1 MHITPNN
8 RLASL
13 GTIGLL
19 FLAGIAGMVFLLPA
33 SPVHAATPTVTL
45 STITSGVLTATTTGT
60 VGSTIVVTGS
70 GFNPASP
77 ITITTVVG
85 TTTVP
90 WLTKGACTTANG
102 GASSTTPAV
111 DSLVVAGCLTTTA
124 VGNFAVEVNVPNLPG
139 GAQTIS
145 VSDSV
150 NTGTATYTVK
160 SAVTV
165 TFAAA
170 NFGFP
175 EEGVSPSIAVSG
187 FGSGESVTV
196 STPMFTTTS
205 FTCTTGTTI
214 GTYGAGTCG
223 AGTVVADQNG
233 GSKTI
238 TATGATSGDT
248 ATTTYTVNPW
258 ASFYN
263 SNAHVTT
270 FSFIGTAPTSII
282 IEAHGLAAAAISAN
296 TITIGGVV
304 ANHAAVTPGTTGAV
318 YALVAS
324 PSANVPYGVVSVVI
338 GGVTFNWASGN
349 IALGAITSG
358 VVVTVGSNAPW
369 GGALISSV
377 IGGATTT
384 GVASV
389 SASTF
394 SPGSTT
400 VSLTNPAP
408 QTSQIGF
415 FGYGFVP
422 SGAAGGVLTI
432 ATPAGAAYSTAV
444 AYTAGNGGVGGA
456 NGAGKPDANGAFYAT
471 AVLGDTPWSSAAS
484 PTVAAQ
490 YAPTVTQAA
499 TAPANILSPTFGI
512 KAWVSAPTAATVDYT
527 TSTEA
532 ITGHGFSATE
542 GITLTIGSTAMV
554 SGGTCTTTAFGTC
567 TTVAGQVPDIAGGA
581 QNIAVS
587 GALSGVSVPVSGA
600 ITYSPMIGLTAAGQ
614 ALSINSGGAGQTS
627 VLRTGVGYGVHGLL
641 GNTAYNIIWN
651 AIGSSTTVGT
661 FTSTATGG
669 VPIPGT
675 QFTVPSDSSGIHI
688 VDIQTAAG
696 SSAVFGS
703 LVSGQFAPTEA
714 PFSTTYTTAFGDLL
728 FSNKALL
735 QAAPSVAVIGAPE
748 SLSGTGLTAAGSYVV
763 ALGCNNAV
771 APCGGVGTVLTNAP
785 ALATFIAT
793 SSGSVPS
800 GTSITLT
807 DTASTLETGTVEYFS
822 IQTAAHY
829 GVSTA
834 SDAFAEFVLAASAN
848 LNMTSAPNGHPVTVT
863 AHALNSG
870 AVYNIVFNY
879 VQSAFNSL
887 SYTGTTV
894 GVIAPNAVG
903 AGSATFNVPANAAA
917 TSTQIQLVVTT
928 QGAGG
933 APVGTAVLDT
943 PLTLSVGS
951 VSTGSCNTTACMTV
965 SGTPTKTTQGVYNG
979 ISSVFTNNSN
989 APVTAFV
996 YAVVHNALGQTI
1008 DISTATV
1015 TAPSGGSASAFNVLF
1030 GLPPGT
1036 YSVSLFVTSS
1046 AGTAISSSTT
1056 VSVTI

>member
-45 STITSGVLTATTTGT
+45 STISSGVLTATTSGT
-60 VGSTIVVTGS
+60 VGSTIVVTGN
-70 GFNPASP
+70 GFLPASP
-77 ITITTVVG
+77 ITITTLVG

-90 WLTKGACTTANG
+90 WLTKGACATANG
-102 GASSTTPAV
+102 GASSATPAV
-111 DSLVVAGCLTTTA
+111 DSLVVLGCLTTTA

-150 NTGTATYTVK
+150 STGTASFTVK

-175 EEGVSPSIAVSG
+175 EEGVTPSIVVTG

-205 FTCTTGTTI
+205 FTCTTGASLNSF
-214 GTYGAGTCG
+214 GTSPNCG
-223 AGTVVADQNG
+223 ALTTVAEQNSG
-233 GSKTI
+233 AKTI

-258 ASFYN
+258 AVFYN
-263 SNAHVTT
+263 GNTHVTT
-270 FSFIGTAPTSII
+270 FSFIGTAPTSIVA
-282 IEAHGLAAAAISAN
+282 EFHGLAAA
-296 TITIGGVV
+296 TIPASSMTIGGVV
-304 ANHAAVTPGTTGAV
+304 ANHASVTPGTAGAV
-318 YALVAS
+318 YGLVVS
-324 PSANVPYGVVSVVI
+324 PSANVPYGLVSVVVA
-338 GGVTFNWASGN
+338 GVTFNWASGN
-349 IALGAITSG
+349 IALGAVPPG

-377 IGGATTT
+377 IGSGTTT
-384 GVASV
+384 GVAAV

-394 SPGSTT
+394 APGSTT
-400 VSLTNPAP
+400 VSLTSPAP
-408 QTSQIGF
+408 QTSQIAF

-422 SGAAGGVLTI
+422 AQFLTI
-432 ATPAGAAYSTAV
+432 PTPTGAQFSTAILI
-444 AYTAGNGGVGGA
+444 YGGNGGTQGA
-456 NGAGKPDANGAFYAT
+456 SGAGKPDSNGAFYAT
-471 AVLGDTPWSSAAS
+471 AVLGDTPWSSASS
-484 PTVAAQ
+484 PTVAAS
-490 YAPTVTQAA
+490 YTSTITEAA
-499 TAPANILSPTFGI
+499 GPANILSPTFGI
-512 KAWVSAPTAATVDYT
+512 KAWVSSPTAASVDYT
-527 TSTEA
+527 TNTEA

-542 GITLTIGSTAMV
+542 GITLTIGATAMV

-581 QNIAVS
+581 QNIAVT
-587 GALSGVSVPVSGA
+587 GGLSGVSVPVSGA
-600 ITYSPMIGLTAAGQ
+600 VTYSPLVGPTAAGQ
-614 ALSINSGGAGQTS
+614 ALSINFGGAGQTS

-641 GNTAYNIIWN
+641 ANTAYNVIWN
-651 AIGSSTTVGT
+651 AIGSSTTVGS
-661 FTSTATGG
+661 FTSTAIGG

-675 QFTVPSDSSGIHI
+675 QITVPSDSSGIHI
-688 VDIQTAAG
+688 LDIQTASGA
-696 SSAVFGS
+696 SAIFGS
-703 LVSGQFAPTEA
+703 LVSGQTIPTEA
-714 PFSTTYTTAFGDLL
+714 PFTSKYTTGFGDLL

-735 QAAPSVAVIGAPE
+735 QAAPSVAVIGAAE
-748 SLSGTGLTAAGSYVV
+748 TLSGTGLTAGGSYVV
-763 ALGCNNAV
+763 ALGCNNSV
-771 APCGGVGTVLTNAP
+771 PPCGGAGTVLTNAP
-785 ALATFIAT
+785 ALATFTAT
-793 SSGSVPS
+793 GSGGVPS

-822 IQTAAHY
+822 IQTAANY

-894 GVIAPNAVG
+894 GIIAPNSVG

-917 TSTQIQLVVTT
+917 ISTQIQLVVTT

-965 SGTPTKTTQGVYNG
+965 SGTPTVTSQGVYKG

-1015 TAPSGGSASAFNVLF
+1015 TAPTGGSASAFNVLF